1 MPAATGRRRAARAVP
16 RVPAE
21 GWLGQR
27 CQHWTETEAERPR
40 FVAPAPE
47 ELAGKFPQ
55 LEILGFIGQGGMGAV
70 YKARQK
76 ELDRTVALKILPP
89 DIGQDAAFAE
99 RFTREARALAKL
111 NHPGIVTLYEFGSSG
126 RESAPSEQSRLTS
139 AATGRF
145 YYFLMEFVDGV
156 NLRQL
161 LQTGRVSSRE
171 ALAIVPQIC
180 DALQYAHDQG
190 IVHRDIKPENILLDR
205 RGRVKVA
212 DFGLAKLVEGRA
224 GIPLSADAAQTESG
238 AHGVTRPAE
247 ALTEAGKV
255 MGTPNYIAP
264 EQIEHPDEVDHRADI
279 YALGVVLYQMLTG
292 ELPGKPL
299 QPPSSKVRLD
309 VRLDEIVLRALE
321 QKPER
326 RYQQAS
332 VLKTDMETIAG
343 SSPTTSSANKP
354 PYIRMIEVM
363 FGISFTSRAAIT
375 TLKIS
380 GLGFIGFLAGLG
392 VIPELRWFRGFSGFF
407 GFFGLIGVAFII
419 ESAAR
424 RKATKPEP
432 GDNSHRVAIA
442 AGVTMF
448 LVIFL
453 AAAGAAFA
461 SQGDLPRNLNI
472 ALLLG
477 IVNGLITGV
486 LVLVGIST
494 IKSASSSAAHTPARS
509 PRTNA
514 GFLKRNFG
522 VLVVLAIALPVII
535 AAASLPPHFAV
546 PIVVLCLLAIVVAKV
561 KTVGEPF
568 PRRKMSTAAWVVLVG
583 ALAVADALLI
593 IALVSKMRTPPADLS
608 ATQIQPSVSTDQII
622 VEDLALQM
630 LVAIRD
636 KEDTKLK
643 ALATDSVKA
652 GWREALP
659 QFAVE
664 MRERFQQGRGRPFNM
679 FPTEVLVEGDRA
691 VVKCDDPKGTNQIYL
706 ALFFVKTDEGWRNW
720 SLHNAPPTKPLEDFL
735 AQKPMR

>member
-1 MPAATGRRRAARAVP
+1 MDTLRICSGCQRPVADDAPQGLCPECLVK
-16 RVPAE
+16 V
-21 GWLGQR
+21 GLGSGVSIG
-27 CQHWTETEAERPR
+27 TETEAGRPR
-40 FVAPAPE
+40 FVAPPPA
-47 ELAGKFPQ
+47 ELVGKFPQ

-76 ELDRTVALKILPP
+76 ELDRIVALKILPP
-89 DIGQDAAFAE
+89 DIGQDTAFAE
-99 RFTREARALAKL
+99 RFTREAKALAKL
-111 NHPGIVTLYEFGSSG
+111 NHSGIVTIHDFGRADG
-126 RESAPSEQSRLTS
+126 L
-139 AATGRF
+139 F
-145 YYFLMEFVDGV
+145 FFLMEFVDGV

-161 LQTGRVSSRE
+161 LQTARVSSRE

-212 DFGLAKLVEGRA
+212 DFGLVKLVEARA
-224 GIPLSADAAQTESG
+224 GSPLPAAGTQPDVG
-238 AHGVTRPAE
+238 AHGVTRPTN

-299 QPPSSKVRLD
+299 QPPSSKVRVD

-332 VLKTDMETIAG
+332 VLKTDVETIAG
-343 SSPTTSSANKP
+343 SAPAISSTNKP
-354 PYIRMIEVM
+354 PFIRIIEVM

-375 TLKIS
+375 ALKIS
-380 GLGFIGFLAGLG
+380 ALGFIGFLAGLG
-392 VIPELRWFRGFSGFF
+392 QIPELRWFRGFSGFF

-419 ESAAR
+419 ELAAR
-424 RKATKPEP
+424 RKATKP
-432 GDNSHRVAIA
+432 GLADNSRRVAIA
-442 AGVTMF
+442 AGLAMF

-453 AAAGAAFA
+453 AAAVVAGFSSQA
-461 SQGDLPRNLNI
+461 SLARNLGI

-477 IVNGLITGV
+477 LVNGLITGV
-486 LVLVGIST
+486 LVFVGVSA
-494 IKSASSSAAHTPARS
+494 IKSGSSSAAHTPS
-509 PRTNA
+509 PPPRTH
-514 GFLKRNFG
+514 GSFFKRKF
-522 VLVVLAIALPVII
+522 VLLVVLAIALPVI
-535 AAASLPPHFAV
+535 AGAASLPPHFAV

-568 PRRKMSTAAWVVLVG
+568 PRRKMSAAAWVVLVG
-583 ALAVADALLI
+583 ALVVADALLI
-593 IALVSKMRTPPADLS
+593 IALVTKMPDRTPPADLS
-608 ATQIQPSVSTDQII
+608 TTQSRPSVSTDQVI
-622 VEDLALQM
+622 VEDLALNM
-630 LVAIRD
+630 LVAIRE
-636 KEDTKLK
+636 KEDAKLK
-643 ALATDSVKA
+643 SLATDSVKA
-652 GWREALP
+652 GWLEALP
-659 QFAVE
+659 QFAAE

-706 ALFFVKTDEGWRNW
+706 VLFFVKTDEGWRNW
-720 SLHNAPPTKPLEDFL
+720 SLHNAPATKPLKDFL
-735 AQKPMR
+735 EQKPVK